1 MFRLLG
7 FEVKIGMGFI
17 LFSSLIVFIYPGSF
31 GLWLAGSL
39 AAFTLIHELGH
50 ALVARSTGAE
60 ASISLGF
67 MAGYTSF
74 RPSHPLSTGQQMA
87 ISLAGPLTQIV
98 ASLIILV
105 ALGANPLSHE
115 SLRSIPALAI
125 WWSGL
130 IIGALNLIPVLP
142 LDGGHLVLALIEPLT
157 KERSMKIMAIASLV
171 ITIGTAVVLLITR
184 HNDLSVFLV
193 FLLISQ
199 IQILQSTGTRP
210 DTTLNTMVAAERE
223 AWVNGSTQID
233 SRSLSPWY
241 RAHQAIRSGDPDTA
255 ARLILTDLRRP
266 DRPRW
271 VLPPEA
277 SPDALAEIV
286 KALPDD
292 LPVGNLMSSQVLA
305 TVLLR
310 CGQTRRGGEYAA
322 SIFEIYPRSS
332 ISLLVAVAA
341 ATLGEDDNAISW
353 LEATASV
360 AGHDSEI
367 SRDALRAAID
377 HTPAFER
384 FRDRSDYHQ
393 IRSRI

>member
-17 LFSSLIVFIYPGSF
+17 LFSALIVFIYPGSF

-50 ALVARSTGAE
+50 ALVARSTGAQ

-74 RPSHPLSTGQQMA
+74 RPSHPLSTRQQMA

-105 ALGANPLSHE
+105 AMGVNPLSPD
-115 SLRSIPALAI
+115 SLQSIPALAI

-157 KERSMKIMAIASLV
+157 KERSMRIMAIASMV
-171 ITIGTAVVLLITR
+171 ITIGTAVVLVITR

-199 IQILQSTGTRP
+199 IQILQSTGQRP
-210 DTTLNTMVAAERE
+210 ATTFAKTVADERE
-223 AWVNGSTQID
+223 AWVSHSPRID
-233 SRSLSPWY
+233 SRALSPWY
-241 RAHQAIRSGDPDTA
+241 RAHQAVRSGDPNTA
-255 ARLILTDLRRP
+255 ARLILADLRRP

-286 KALPDD
+286 EALPDD
-292 LPVGNLMSSQVLA
+292 LPVGNPMSSQVLA

-322 SIFEIYPRSS
+322 SIFEVYPRSS

-341 ATLGEDDNAISW
+341 ATLGEDENAISW
-353 LEATASV
+353 LEATASI
-360 AGHDSEI
+360 ASHDSEI

-384 FRDRSDYHQ
+384 FRDRSDYRQ
-393 IRSRI
+393 IRSQI